1 MKLNNNQIARSLR
14 SCGMLIGMLLLPVA
28 AQADDIPPL
37 EERLQ
42 LCAGC
47 HNPDGN
53 SIIPENPKLSG
64 LDAAYIARQLKDFKS
79 GDRHST
85 VMVSI
90 IPLVDEK
97 EYKALAVFFSN
108 QKRKNGSAAPADA
121 NLVAQG
127 KLIYDDGI
135 LGSAVPACAGCHNE
149 DGSGTPK
156 YPRLTGQNAPYVV
169 QQLLDFKNGV
179 RTNDSKAAMR
189 AVAKRMNEQEI
200 NAVASY
206 ISTLKEAEE

>member
-1 MKLNNNQIARSLR
+1 MRYKNFHIGRDLR
-14 SCGMLIGMLLLPVA
+14 SCGLLVGMLLLA
-28 AQADDIPPL
+28 AVVHAQEIPPL

-64 LDAAYIARQLKDFKS
+64 LDVDYITRQLKDFKS
-79 GDRHST
+79 GSRHSN
-85 VMVSI
+85 VMVNI

-97 EYKALAVFFSN
+97 EYKSLAVFFSI
-108 QKRKNGSAAPADA
+108 QKRTNGTAADET
-121 NLVAQG
+121 LVAKG
-127 KLIYDDGI
+127 KLIFNDGI

-149 DGSGTPK
+149 DGSGSAK
-156 YPRLTGQNAPYVV
+156 YPRLTGQNTPYVI

-179 RTNDSKAAMR
+179 RTNDAKAAMR
-189 AVAKRMNEQEI
+189 AVAKRMNEDEI
-200 NAVASY
+200 IAVAHY
-206 ISTLKEAEE
+206 VSTLKEAEE

>member
-1 MKLNNNQIARSLR
+1 MRYKKNYISGSLR
-14 SCGMLIGMLLLPVA
+14 ACGLLIGMLLLPA
-28 AQADDIPPL
+28 AVHAQEIPPL

-53 SIIPENPKLSG
+53 SEIPENPKLSG

-79 GDRHST
+79 GDRHSN
-85 VMVSI
+85 VMVNI
-90 IPLVDEK
+90 IPMVDEQ
-97 EYKALAVFFSN
+97 EYKSLAVFFSV
-108 QKRKNGSAAPADA
+108 QKRTNGAAADKA
-121 NLVAQG
+121 QAAQG

-149 DGSGTPK
+149 DGSGSAK
-156 YPRLTGQNAPYVV
+156 YPKLSGQNTPYVI

-179 RTNDSKAAMR
+179 RTNDAKAAMQ
-189 AVAKRMNEQEI
+189 AVAKRMNESEI
-200 NAVASY
+200 NAVAHY
-206 ISTLKEAEE
+206 VSTLKEAEEE

>member
-1 MKLNNNQIARSLR
+1 
-14 SCGMLIGMLLLPVA
+14 MLLLPVA

-47 HNPDGN
+47 HSPDGN
-53 SIIPENPKLSG
+53 SEIPENPKLSG

-90 IPLVDEK
+90 IPMVDEK

-108 QKRKNGSAAPADA
+108 QKRKNGGAPADA

-149 DGSGTPK
+149 DGSGSPK

>member
-1 MKLNNNQIARSLR
+1 
-14 SCGMLIGMLLLPVA
+14 MLLLPVA

-47 HNPDGN
+47 HSPDGN
-53 SIIPENPKLSG
+53 SEIPENPKLSG

-90 IPLVDEK
+90 IPMVDEK

-108 QKRKNGSAAPADA
+108 QKRKNGGASTDVD
-121 NLVAQG
+121 LVAQG

-156 YPRLTGQNAPYVV
+156 YPRLAGQNAPYVV
-169 QQLLDFKNGV
+169 QQMLDFKNGV